1 MTLLHWSL
9 KYNVLQ
15 SWLATTAGFP
25 VQTDSNTDQ
34 WDSVWSPRM
43 TSDTLSS
50 SPSSAPCQAA
60 LVKNPELQVLSNACL
75 LLPPGFPSRTTP
87 PKAGRTSQFKSLWKP
102 KPHCHM
108 CVYMVWGDEWPW
120 LGWGVFL
127 TQALTLG
134 STGTTG
140 NLEEKNHLSYS
151 FYSSSPQIKP
161 T

>member
-9 KYNVLQ
+9 KYMFY
-15 SWLATTAGFP
+15 SRLATTAGFP

-34 WDSVWSPRM
+34 LDSVWSPRM

-50 SPSSAPCQAA
+50 SPSSAPCQAV

-108 CVYMVWGDEWPW
+108 CVHV
-120 LGWGVFL
+120 LGKWVTLAWMGVFL

-140 NLEEKNHLSYS
+140 NLEDKNHLSYS